1 MIENK
6 ILNMNAN
13 TLYTVNVYS
22 ENHVGLLTQI
32 SNIFTR
38 RFINIESLTVSASA
52 TKGVHKFTITCYS
65 DEKSIEKL
73 VRQIEKKIDVLTAYY
88 YLEDEIISREIA
100 LFKVTTE
107 TLMTNNTVESLVN
120 KYNAKIIEVNALY
133 TVIEKTG
140 GKAEIQQLFEELEA
154 FGILQFVRS
163 GSVSITRS
171 KYEQLS
177 DVTMC

>member
-1 MIENK
+1 
-6 ILNMNAN
+6 MNTN
-13 TLYTVNVYS
+13 TQILYTVNVYS

-52 TKGVHKFTITCYS
+52 MKGVHKFTITCYS

-73 VRQIEKKIDVLTAYY
+73 VRQIEKKVDVLTAYCY
-88 YLEDEIISREIA
+88 VEDEIISREIA

-107 TLMTNNTVESLVN
+107 RLMANNTVESLVN
-120 KYNAKIIEVNALY
+120 KYNAKIIEVNNLY

-140 GKAEIQQLFEELEA
+140 GKTEIQQLFGELEP

-171 KYEQLS
+171 KYEHLS

>member
-1 MIENK
+1 MSVQ
-6 ILNMNAN
+6 

-52 TKGVHKFTITCYS
+52 MKGVHKFTITCYS
-65 DEKSIEKL
+65 DDKLIEKL
-73 VRQIEKKIDVLTAYY
+73 VKQIEKKIDVLTAYY
-88 YLEDEIISREIA
+88 YVEDEIISREIA

-107 TLMTNNTVESLVN
+107 TLLANNTIETLVN
-120 KYNAKIIEVNALY
+120 KYNAKIIEVNTLY

-140 GKAEIQQLFEELEA
+140 GKAEIQQLFEELEP

-163 GSVSITRS
+163 GSASITRS
-171 KYEQLS
+171 KYEHLS
-177 DVTMC
+177 DMTMC

>member
-1 MIENK
+1 
-6 ILNMNAN
+6 MNINAQI
-13 TLYTVNVYS
+13 LYTVTVYS

-52 TKGVHKFTITCYS
+52 IKGIHKFTITCYS
-65 DEKSIEKL
+65 DSKSIEKL

-100 LFKVTTE
+100 LFKVTTSA
-107 TLMTNNTVESLVN
+107 LLANNTVESLVN
-120 KYNAKIIEVNALY
+120 KYNAKIIEVNNLY

-140 GKAEIQQLFEELEA
+140 GKTEIRELFEELEPY
-154 FGILQFVRS
+154 GILQFVRS

>member
-1 MIENK
+1 
-6 ILNMNAN
+6 MNTN
-13 TLYTVNVYS
+13 TQTLYTVNVYS

-52 TKGVHKFTITCYS
+52 MKGVHKFTITCSS

-73 VRQIEKKIDVLTAYY
+73 VRQIEKKVDVLTAYY
-88 YLEDEIISREIA
+88 YVEDEIISREIA

-107 TLMTNNTVESLVN
+107 TLLANNTIESLVN
-120 KYNAKIIEVNALY
+120 KYNAKIIEVNNLY

-140 GKAEIQQLFEELEA
+140 GKAEIQQLFAELES

>member
-1 MIENK
+1 
-6 ILNMNAN
+6 
-13 TLYTVNVYS
+13 
-22 ENHVGLLTQI
+22 VGLLTQI

-52 TKGVHKFTITCYS
+52 MKGVHKFTITCHS
-65 DEKSIEKL
+65 DAKSIEKL

-88 YLEDEIISREIA
+88 YIDDEIISREIA

-107 TLMTNNTVESLVN
+107 TLLANNTVESLVN
-120 KYNAKIIEVNALY
+120 KYNAKIIEVNNLY

-140 GKAEIQQLFEELEA
+140 GKTEIQQLFAELEP

>member
-1 MIENK
+1 
-6 ILNMNAN
+6 
-13 TLYTVNVYS
+13 VNVYS

-52 TKGVHKFTITCYS
+52 MKGVHKFTITCYG

-73 VRQIEKKIDVLTAYY
+73 VRQIEKKIDVLTAYCY
-88 YLEDEIISREIA
+88 VEDEIISREIA

-107 TLMTNNTVESLVN
+107 TLMSNNTVESLVN
-120 KYNAKIIEVNALY
+120 KYNARIIEVNSLY

-140 GKAEIQQLFEELEA
+140 GKTEIQQLFEELES

>member
-1 MIENK
+1 
-6 ILNMNAN
+6 MNTN
-13 TLYTVNVYS
+13 TQTLYTVNVYS

-52 TKGVHKFTITCYS
+52 MKGVHKFTITCYC
-65 DEKSIEKL
+65 DEELMEKL
-73 VRQIEKKIDVLTAYY
+73 VRQIEKKIDVLTAYCY
-88 YLEDEIISREIA
+88 VEDEIISREIA

-107 TLMTNNTVESLVN
+107 ALMANNTVESLVN
-120 KYNAKIIEVNALY
+120 KYNAKIIEVNSLY

-140 GKAEIQQLFEELEA
+140 GKAEISQLFDELEP

-171 KYEQLS
+171 KYEHLS

>member
-1 MIENK
+1 
-6 ILNMNAN
+6 MNTKTQ
-13 TLYTVNVYS
+13 TLYTVTVYS

-52 TKGVHKFTITCYS
+52 IKGIHKFTITCYS
-65 DEKSIEKL
+65 DNKSIEKL
-73 VRQIEKKIDVLTAYY
+73 VQQIEKKIDVLTAYCY
-88 YLEDEIISREIA
+88 VEEEIIAREIA

-107 TLMTNNTVESLVN
+107 TLLANNTVETLVS
-120 KYNAKIIEVNALY
+120 KYNAKIIEVNTLY

-140 GKAEIQQLFEELEA
+140 GTTEIQQLFEELEP

>member
-1 MIENK
+1 
-6 ILNMNAN
+6 MNAN

>member
-1 MIENK
+1 MTTNTQ
-6 ILNMNAN
+6 

-52 TKGVHKFTITCYS
+52 MKGVHKFTITCYG

-73 VRQIEKKIDVLTAYY
+73 VRQIEKKIDVLTAYCY
-88 YLEDEIISREIA
+88 VEDEIISREIA

-120 KYNAKIIEVNALY
+120 KYNARIIEVNSLY

-140 GKAEIQQLFEELEA
+140 SKAEILQLFEELES

>member
-1 MIENK
+1 
-6 ILNMNAN
+6 MNAN
-13 TLYTVNVYS
+13 TQTLYTVNVYS

-52 TKGVHKFTITCYS
+52 MKGVHKFTITCYS
-65 DEKSIEKL
+65 DEKAIEKL

-88 YLEDEIISREIA
+88 YVDDEIISREIA

-107 TLMTNNTVESLVN
+107 TLLANNTIESLVN
-120 KYNAKIIEVNALY
+120 KYNAKIIEVNNLY

-140 GKAEIQQLFEELEA
+140 GKIEIQQLFKELES

-163 GSVSITRS
+163 GSVAITRS

>member
-1 MIENK
+1 
-6 ILNMNAN
+6 MNIN
-13 TLYTVNVYS
+13 TQTLYTVNVYS

-52 TKGVHKFTITCYS
+52 MKGVHKFTITCYS
-65 DEKSIEKL
+65 DDKSIEKL
-73 VRQIEKKIDVLTAYY
+73 VRQIEKKIDVLSAYY
-88 YLEDEIISREIA
+88 YVEDEIISREIA

-107 TLMTNNTVESLVN
+107 TLLANNTVESLVN
-120 KYNAKIIEVNALY
+120 KYNAKIIEINTLY

-140 GKAEIQQLFEELEA
+140 GKAEIQQLFEDLEA

>member
-1 MIENK
+1 
-6 ILNMNAN
+6 MNTN
-13 TLYTVNVYS
+13 TQTLYTVNVYS

-52 TKGVHKFTITCYS
+52 MKGVHKFTITCYG

-73 VRQIEKKIDVLTAYY
+73 VRQIEKKIDVLTAYCY
-88 YLEDEIISREIA
+88 VEDEIISREIA

-120 KYNAKIIEVNALY
+120 KYNAKIIEVNSLY

-140 GKAEIQQLFEELEA
+140 GKTEIQQLFEELES

>member
-1 MIENK
+1 
-6 ILNMNAN
+6 MNTNAQ
-13 TLYTVNVYS
+13 TLYTITVYS

-52 TKGVHKFTITCYS
+52 MKGVHKFTITCYS
-65 DEKSIEKL
+65 DEISIEKL
-73 VRQIEKKIDVLTAYY
+73 VKQIEKKIDVLTAYY

-107 TLMTNNTVESLVN
+107 TLLANNTIESLVN
-120 KYNAKIIEVNALY
+120 KYNAKIIEVNSLY

-140 GKAEIQQLFEELEA
+140 EKTEIRQLFDELEP
-154 FGILQFVRS
+154 FGI
-163 GSVSITRS
+163 
-171 KYEQLS
+171 
-177 DVTMC
+177 

>member
-1 MIENK
+1 
-6 ILNMNAN
+6 
-13 TLYTVNVYS
+13 VNVYS

-73 VRQIEKKIDVLTAYY
+73 VRQIEKKIDVLSAYY
-88 YLEDEIISREIA
+88 YVEDEIISREIA

-107 TLMTNNTVESLVN
+107 TLLANNDNTVESLVN
-120 KYNAKIIEVNALY
+120 KYNARIIEVNALY

-140 GKAEIQQLFEELEA
+140 GKTEIQQLFADLEA

-171 KYEQLS
+171 KYEQLA
-177 DVTMC
+177 DVTMCCS

>member
-1 MIENK
+1 
-6 ILNMNAN
+6 LA
-13 TLYTVNVYS
+13 
-22 ENHVGLLTQI
+22 
-32 SNIFTR
+32 
-38 RFINIESLTVSASA
+38 A
-52 TKGVHKFTITCYS
+52 
-65 DEKSIEKL
+65 
-73 VRQIEKKIDVLTAYY
+73 
-88 YLEDEIISREIA
+88 
-100 LFKVTTE
+100 
-107 TLMTNNTVESLVN
+107 TNNTVESLVN
-120 KYNAKIIEVNALY
+120 KYNAKIIEVNVLY

>member
-1 MIENK
+1 
-6 ILNMNAN
+6 
-13 TLYTVNVYS
+13 
-22 ENHVGLLTQI
+22 VGLLTQI

-52 TKGVHKFTITCYS
+52 MKGVHKFTITCYS
-65 DEKSIEKL
+65 DAKSIEKL

-88 YLEDEIISREIA
+88 YIDDEIISREIA

-107 TLMTNNTVESLVN
+107 TLLANNTVESLVN
-120 KYNAKIIEVNALY
+120 KYNAKIIEVNNLY

-140 GKAEIQQLFEELEA
+140 GKTEIQQLFAELEP

>member
-1 MIENK
+1 
-6 ILNMNAN
+6 MNINAQI
-13 TLYTVNVYS
+13 LYTVTVYS

-52 TKGVHKFTITCYS
+52 IKGIHKFTITCYS
-65 DEKSIEKL
+65 DSKSIEKL

-100 LFKVTTE
+100 LFKVTTSA
-107 TLMTNNTVESLVN
+107 LLANSTVESLVN
-120 KYNAKIIEVNALY
+120 KYNAKIIEVNNLY

-140 GKAEIQQLFEELEA
+140 GKTEIRELFEELEPY
-154 FGILQFVRS
+154 GILQFVRS

>member
-1 MIENK
+1 
-6 ILNMNAN
+6 MNAQI
-13 TLYTVNVYS
+13 LYTVTVYS

-52 TKGVHKFTITCYS
+52 IKGIHKFTITCYS
-65 DEKSIEKL
+65 DSKSIEKL

-100 LFKVTTE
+100 LFKVTTSA
-107 TLMTNNTVESLVN
+107 LLANSTVESLVN
-120 KYNAKIIEVNALY
+120 KYNAKIIEVNNLY

-140 GKAEIQQLFEELEA
+140 GKTEIRELFEELEPY
-154 FGILQFVRS
+154 GILQFVRS